1 MRDYKQEFEKRVAFI
16 KELVKNS
23 RTNGIIFGNS
33 GGKDCALVGILCKA
47 ACDNTIGVIMPCAS
61 SRNFGSDKDDGL
73 EVAEQFGIETR
84 LVDLTAVREAELAA
98 LEGVTKMIPASTA
111 NIAPRLRMT
120 TLYAI
125 AGSENLLV
133 AGTGNRSERYMGY
146 FTKWG
151 DGAFDFDPI
160 ADLTV
165 TEVYEFLE
173 YLNAPRS
180 IIEKAP
186 SAGLFEGQTDEQEM
200 GVSYKAIDNF
210 LLYGKANEKDLTVIK
225 RYHSRAGHKLVPAVV
240 YSGEE

>member
-1 MRDYKQEFEKRVAFI
+1 MRDYKQEFEKRVEFI
-16 KELVKNS
+16 RGLVEQS
-23 RTNGIIFGNS
+23 HTRGIVFGNS

-47 ACDNTIGVIMPCAS
+47 ACDNTVGVIMPCAS
-61 SRNFGSDKDDGL
+61 KRNFGSDYDDGL
-73 EVAEQFGIETR
+73 EVAKKFGIETR
-84 LVDLTAVREAELAA
+84 VVDLTAVREAELAA
-98 LEGVTKMIPASTA
+98 LASVTEMTAASTA

-125 AGSENLLV
+125 GGSENLLV

-151 DGAFDFDPI
+151 DGGFDFDPI

-173 YLNAPRS
+173 YLDAPRS

-200 GVSYKAIDNF
+200 GVTYAAIDRF
-210 LLYGKANEKDLTVIK
+210 LLTGEANEHDRAIID

-240 YSGEE
+240 YEG